1 MAYATGQDLIDR
13 YDVDLVGDLATDDRA
28 TQDRDL
34 VATSVKVAVALED
47 ASGEVEAALLAG
59 GRYTVNQLSG
69 LTGGAL
75 SHLKRIV
82 CGLAMAALYQ
92 RRPEAADGD
101 MIDRLTKNSRDA
113 IQALMRGENVFGLP
127 SVIDASVIDI
137 GGPSVVDLEN
147 RNDLTVRMGRYFP
160 VPDSRLPRGR

>member
-34 VATSVKVAVALED
+34 VATSTKVAVALED

-59 GRYTVNQLSG
+59 GRYTVGQLST

>member
-34 VATSVKVAVALED
+34 VATSTKVAVALED

-59 GRYTVNQLSG
+59 GRYTAGQLST

-127 SVIDASVIDI
+127 SVIDASVIDV